1 MTPFTEMGPGSDG
14 GFRHD
19 DPASVPH
26 GTDGAGNRAASGST
40 TGASE
45 LMETGLV
52 ALLFDD

>member
-19 DPASVPH
+19 NPASVSH
-26 GTDGAGNRAASGST
+26 SADGAGNQAASGSV

>member
-26 GTDGAGNRAASGST
+26 GTDGAGNRAASGSA

>member
-14 GFRHD
+14 GFRHEI
-19 DPASVPH
+19 PASVSH
-26 GTDGAGNRAASGST
+26 SADGAGNWAASGSV